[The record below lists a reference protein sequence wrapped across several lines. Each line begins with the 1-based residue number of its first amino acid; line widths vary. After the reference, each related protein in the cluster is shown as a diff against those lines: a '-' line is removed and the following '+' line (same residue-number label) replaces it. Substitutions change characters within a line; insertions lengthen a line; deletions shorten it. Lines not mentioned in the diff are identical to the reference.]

1 MKKYLIL
8 LLLCAVSCQTK
19 KEDKGIKDL
28 QESVCRLSSAAIWID
43 NDDESLWA
51 YGKADSIA
59 KSMELND
66 ESQWKDLARAYSAL
80 SFISYGMSYTRAA
93 RRGNEE
99 EFNSLTDFL
108 VIINPDTIRPNQSLH
123 FNELMADIG
132 FAKFYD
138 VSNMERAEDMYDAT
152 SYFLHSLDSIYA
164 IEGIAPTDQFWQFQ
178 RLNNNF
184 YFIYVNM
191 LADLYSI
198 NSFNDKEFEKKR
210 NVLTKLGEELDFLPE
225 DRDEMLATKIK
236 VRAKLLNM
244 LANEILS
251 LK

>member
-1 MKKYLIL
+1 MKKYLFL
-8 LLLCAVSCQTK
+8 LLVCAVSCQA
-19 KEDKGIKDL
+19 KEDNCIKDL
-28 QESVCRLSSAAIWID
+28 QDSVCKLSSAAIWVD
-43 NDDESLWA
+43 NDTESIWA
-51 YGKADSIA
+51 YGMADSIA
-59 KSMELND
+59 KSMELKD
-66 ESQWKDLARAYSAL
+66 ESQWRDLARAYSAL
-80 SFISYGMSYTRAA
+80 SYISYGMSYTRSAI
-93 RRGNEE
+93 RGNRD
-99 EFNSLTDFL
+99 DFIRISDIL
-108 VIINPDTIRPNQSLH
+108 VPIDPDTILPNQSLH
-123 FNELMADIG
+123 FDELMADIG

-138 VSNMERAEDMYDAT
+138 VSNMERAEDMYDAS

-164 IEGIAPTDQFWQFQ
+164 IEDIAPMEQFWQFQ

-198 NSFNDKEFEKKR
+198 NSSNDKEFEKKR